1 MLAIRNGLSTAKTLS
16 LLLQSDVRVWQEKK
30 GWTGLYKLLITNKET
45 YIVKMLYRPTN
56 FCLTVI
62 KPFY

>member
-1 MLAIRNGLSTAKTLS
+1 MLAIRNSLSIAKTLS
-16 LLLQSDVRVWQEKK
+16 LLLQSDVQVWQEKK

-45 YIVKMLYRPTN
+45 YIVDMPYVPTN